1 MKYWKVP
8 KQILFTV
15 GKLFNK
21 DNNLFTVVEE
31 LSRMNTFSKYINMV
45 CVEEI
50 RSYVHCHPRSE
61 VVTTKSLRSV
71 LSIHTY
77 ELLASQ
83 VFLLAFR

>member
-15 GKLFNK
+15 GKIFNK
-21 DNNLFTVVEE
+21 DNTLFTVVEE

-50 RSYVHCHPRSE
+50 RSYVPLVMWKTRRRY
-61 VVTTKSLRSV
+61 KS
-71 LSIHTY
+71 Y
-77 ELLASQ
+77 NE
-83 VFLLAFR
+83 